1 MPKYILRA
9 RIELCRL
16 LLHDLAII
24 ERAGWGVY
32 RVPEPYALVD
42 RYNTVNSMLCNANGV
57 RRLLI
62 SPKCRHLIKALDGLV
77 YKEGTN
83 FSDPSS
89 NLDHITDALGYLIM
103 GRFPMKR
110 NPQSFALST
119 SKFRTRMFRRSM
131 MTFWAA
137 RYDDMVT

>member
-83 FSDPSS
+83 FSDPTS

-110 NPQSFALST
+110 NTWSVHKVSL
-119 SKFRTRMFRRSM
+119 
-131 MTFWAA
+131 
-137 RYDDMVT
+137 